1 MRQGHSTAKITAP
14 LLQLPSLPP
23 ALQPQEPP
31 VFLAQGFGNSH
42 WLLRTPSGMLVW
54 RQFGAAPG
62 SNHLRETRLLHS
74 LQHHSWTPRLL
85 PTDSPLGLL
94 MQQAAGQHPCV
105 QTLTD
110 TQRQGLLQLVQQLW
124 QHPCEK
130 ESPLDYPALLRHYW
144 QQAGASTSLQPLL
157 ESLITT
163 TQDWPVSSFCLTH
176 HDLHGGNLLLHKND
190 WTLLDWE
197 YAAPGNPWID
207 AVSLDRFLHLTPA
220 EKQQLQVLLPT
231 LPLSDPW
238 QTTRQWLEALD
249 QLWQQAL
256 INV

>member
-62 SNHLRETRLLHS
+62 SNHLRETRLLHN
-74 LQHHSWTPRLL
+74 LQHHLWAPRLL
-85 PTDSPLGLL
+85 PLATTHGLL
-94 MQQAAGQHPCV
+94 MHQAEGQHPDAR
-105 QTLTD
+105 TLTT
-110 TQRQGLLQLVQQLW
+110 TQRHSLLQLVQQLW
-124 QHPCEK
+124 QHPCKNE
-130 ESPLDYPALLRHYW
+130 PALDYPALLQHYW
-144 QQAGASTSLQPLL
+144 QQAGARPELQPLL
-157 ESLITT
+157 ESLSQATT
-163 TQDWPVSSFCLTH
+163 HWPVSTFRLTH
-176 HDLHGGNLLLHKND
+176 HDLHGGNLLLKGEN

-207 AVSLDRFLHLTPA
+207 AVSLDRFLHLTAA
-220 EKQQLQVLLPT
+220 EKQQLQACLPT
-231 LPLSDPW
+231 LQQAEPW
-238 QTTRQWLEALD
+238 QAMQHWLQGLD
-249 QLWQQAL
+249 QLWQQAAG
-256 INV
+256 